1 MVRNKK
7 GNEATKAT
15 LGERQHSY
23 KGNKAQ
29 KTARHSKQ
37 QGAVDSKGT
46 ERNKAQNTTQHTG
59 LPRQNNWQQSTIDST
74 TDKASR
80 HRTQHNCNAA
90 TMVTRPPSQQGYQGI
105 TAINEAQKTTQ
116 EAKNRQKGYQ
126 GNTAHKTG
134 IAGQELNQLC
144 FRVEAPQS

>member
-1 MVRNKK
+1 MQQGTQDKTTD
-7 GNEATKAT
+7 EAAMHK
-15 LGERQHSY
+15 RQH
-23 KGNKAQ
+23 NM
-29 KTARHSKQ
+29 Q
-37 QGAVDSKGT
+37 QRLPA
-46 ERNKAQNTTQHTG
+46 TG
-59 LPRQNNWQQSTIDST
+59 LPRQNNWQQGTIDST